1 MAETTAEIEVSEFVQ
16 DFLEPIPGDSPAGTD
31 ASNAEEYF
39 KLSMEFPKT
48 VPDYKN
54 WIDLSDIILK
64 EKSKD
69 IKVASWLCFALYRS
83 EQLKGFKNGLE
94 LVYNLLKK
102 FGNGLFPENPQLKS
116 KAIQFLNTSRVTKL
130 IEREEINKT
139 NADDIVKIGEL
150 LKLIITECE
159 KLIPDNVP
167 VLQGLQDIIA
177 AHSETT
183 KKVSVAP
190 PPPEKKPA
198 PPVQPK
204 TEIRQ
209 TPPSSS
215 REEQPAVAVKAS
227 RPASEDEAGVQLRR
241 VLTFYY
247 EVIENNETIERVP
260 ESFFTFGIARQLQ
273 WSTLVLP
280 AAEEKTTTIE
290 PPNEIIR
297 KLIKDWFNE
306 NKTDVL
312 IPRIELEFIKDNS
325 EFRYWLDAQRYLVL
339 SLERKGGDYL
349 IAANDIKYHLSRLIK
364 RLPELQTLKF
374 SGGEIP
380 FADKETIRWLDEIA
394 RSSPAAEKTTESG
407 SVSLAPIV
415 DSTYEEIKV
424 EYDQAI
430 KNLPKQFEENFQK
443 MQQKLS
449 SEERPKGK
457 FLRRLNIGNLCYEAR
472 QYSVAKVNLE
482 ELKLIIDETN
492 LADWEP
498 ALSTAVWQS
507 LYLTNVQLLF
517 TTENENSRIILEK
530 EQEDLFS
537 KIAKYN
543 GILAINLEQQK
554 HKRRK

>member
-1 MAETTAEIEVSEFVQ
+1 MAETIEETEVSEFVQ

-39 KLSMEFPKT
+39 KLGMEYPKT

-54 WIDLSDIILK
+54 WIDLSDVILK
-64 EKSKD
+64 VKSKD
-69 IKVASWLCFALYRS
+69 IKVASWMCFALYRS

-102 FGNGLFPENPQLKS
+102 FGNDLFPENPALKS

-130 IEREEINKT
+130 IEREEINKS
-139 NADDIVKIGEL
+139 NADDVIKIGEL
-150 LKLIITECE
+150 LKLILTECE
-159 KLIPDNVP
+159 KLMPDNIP
-167 VLQGLQDIIA
+167 VLQGLQDIMA
-177 AHSETT
+177 AHSETS
-183 KKVSVAP
+183 KKASAP
-190 PPPEKKPA
+190 PPLPEKKPA

-204 TEIRQ
+204 TERQ
-209 TPPSSS
+209 TPISFS
-215 REEQPAVAVKAS
+215 REEQPVAAAKAP

-241 VLTFYY
+241 ILTYYY

-280 AAEEKTTTIE
+280 TAEEKVTGIE

-297 KLIKDWFNE
+297 KLIKDWFSE
-306 NKTDVL
+306 NKTEVL

-339 SLERKGGDYL
+339 FLERKGGNYL
-349 IAANDIKYHLSRLIK
+349 IAAYDIKYHLSRLIK
-364 RLPELQTLKF
+364 RLPELQTLIF

-394 RSSPAAEKTTESG
+394 RSSPTAEKTTESG
-407 SVSLAPIV
+407 TVSLTPIV
-415 DSTYEEIKV
+415 DSTYEEIIA
-424 EYDQAI
+424 EYNQAI
-430 KNLPKQFEENFQK
+430 KNLPKEFEENFQK
-443 MQQKLS
+443 MQLKLS

-457 FLRRLNIGNLCYEAR
+457 FLRRLNIGNLCYEAK

-482 ELKLIIDETN
+482 ELKVIIDEMN
-492 LADWEP
+492 LAEWEP
-498 ALSTAVWQS
+498 ALSTAVWRS
-507 LYLTNVQLLF
+507 LYLTNIQLLF
-517 TTENENSRIILEK
+517 MTENENSKIILEK
-530 EQEDLFS
+530 EQEELFN